1 MKTLIKLY
9 IVILY
14 GFLTACGSNQNS
26 ILVETIAPYNTD
38 QLSEKYNPNEQTNEQ
53 LDFYNFMCGINSVVV
68 LTESKLEN
76 SLNIDDEFFRKYYK
90 LLKQYLLGIGI
101 ENIAITQEE
110 QLWIENNIP
119 LEQTASL
126 IISIDENKNY
136 ISRLSMLF
144 KSCNGDEFKFVADSD
159 YYIDVNW
166 DDYLLK
172 KMRKMFW
179 KRVVYCPENTIPLK
193 KEMTVWNKNSLR
205 KHFDSSGVDALE
217 GIYEK
222 YGVGNSSI
230 ELKYCIAVLKEH
242 ENYNIIYLSGANNSK
257 NWTEGELKGTI
268 TKTSIKDFYK
278 VKWIMSNKS
287 VNENV
292 YLGTSKYNFLEF
304 DFLNSEADY
313 KTRYLKMYPIVSNKI
328 VSSNNYL
335 SSGSGFIVSN
345 NGLLV
350 TNHHIVQN
358 AKNISIQ
365 VKVEDKLEEYKA
377 DVVMIDK
384 ENDLAILK
392 VSDSSYS
399 SNSTI
404 PFKIYKEE
412 SPIGSSVFTLGYP
425 MIETMGETLKLS
437 DGIISAQSGYMAN
450 NSAYQVTVPINPGN
464 SGGPLFDKKG
474 NLVGI
479 INAKYTGAENVAYAI
494 KSKILL
500 SMLEELKLKNH
511 AAKSFNKNDVD
522 LVENVQNLNSLVCL
536 IKVYN

>member
-1 MKTLIKLY
+1 M
-9 IVILY
+9 
-14 GFLTACGSNQNS
+14 TACGSNQQS
-26 ILVETIAPYNTD
+26 IFVETIAPYNTD
-38 QLSEKYNPNEQTNEQ
+38 QLSEKLNTNEQTNEQ

-76 SLNIDDEFFRKYYK
+76 SLNIDDEFFRKYHK
-90 LLKQYLLGIGI
+90 LLTQYLDGIGI
-101 ENIAITQEE
+101 ENIAITQED
-110 QLWIENNIP
+110 QMWIENNIP

-136 ISRLSMLF
+136 MSKISMLF
-144 KSCNGDEFKFVADSD
+144 KSCNGDEFKFYTNSD

-166 DDYLLK
+166 DDYLFE
-172 KMRKMFW
+172 KMRNMFW
-179 KRVVYCPENTIPLK
+179 MRVVYDPENTIPLN
-193 KEMTVWNKNSLR
+193 KEMTVWNTNSLR
-205 KHFDSSGVDALE
+205 KNFDISGVDELE

-222 YGVGNSSI
+222 YGVGNSSSEI
-230 ELKYCIAVLKEH
+230 KYSIAVVKEQ
-242 ENYNIIYLSGANNSK
+242 EDYNIIYLSGANNSK

-268 TKTSIKDFYK
+268 TQTSIKDFYK

-292 YLGTSKYNFLEF
+292 YLNTSKYNFLEF

-313 KTRYLKMYPIVSNKI
+313 KTRYLKMYPIVSDKI

-335 SSGSGFIVSN
+335 SSGTGFIISN
-345 NGLLV
+345 NGHLV
-350 TNHHIVQN
+350 TNHHIVLN
-358 AKNISIQ
+358 ANNISIQ
-365 VKVEDKLEEYKA
+365 LKVENKFEEYNA
-377 DVVMIDK
+377 EVVMIDK

-392 VSDSSYS
+392 VSDPNYS
-399 SNSTI
+399 FNTKI
-404 PFKIYKEE
+404 PFQIYNEE
-412 SPIGSSVFTLGYP
+412 SPIGTSVFTLGYP

-500 SMLEELKLKNH
+500 SMLEELKLKNPI
-511 AAKSFNKNDVD
+511 AKSLNQNDVD